1 VSIIVSAPDA
11 LPHLTFFADASS
23 RERDFMVAG
32 GFAVAGSRIAE
43 IESHV
48 AALRDAA
55 GISEFHW
62 SDYNG
67 RHKDAYEALIDY
79 AFGLVEKNHAHLH
92 IIIAKF
98 KGYKHKAKPGENRD
112 TSINRMYFQL
122 ALHRPCR
129 FYGHT
134 RAIHLRLDH
143 GNDSA
148 DMCEMRAQLCA
159 KAYDEYKTPPNCV
172 RSIQSVSSDQ
182 SGIIQ
187 MADVILGAAAAKR
200 NEIVHTSPKG
210 PLADFVLKRSRL
222 PSWHVSTGYN
232 AKRLTVWNHKGKW
245 ERGPS

>member
-1 VSIIVSAPDA
+1 MAIFASDPNQ
-11 LPHLTFFADASS
+11 LPHVTFFGDASS
-23 RERDFMVAG
+23 RERDYMVAG
-32 GFAVAGSRIAE
+32 GFAVAGTRITE
-43 IESHV
+43 IEKHV
-48 AALRDAA
+48 AAIRDEA

-62 SDYNG
+62 ADYNG
-67 RHKDAYEALIDY
+67 RYKDAYEALIDY
-79 AFGLVEKNHAHLH
+79 AFGLVEKGHAHLH

-98 KGYKHKAKPGENRD
+98 KGYKHKSKPGENRD

-129 FYGHT
+129 LYGHT

-148 DMCEMRAQLCA
+148 DMCEMRNQLCA
-159 KAYDEYKTPPNCV
+159 KAFEEYQTKPNCV
-172 RSIQSVSSDQ
+172 RSIETIASHQ

-200 NEIVHTSPKG
+200 NEVIHTSPKG
-210 PLADFVLKRSRL
+210 PLADFVLQRSGL
-222 PSWHVSTGYN
+222 PSWHVSTRYS